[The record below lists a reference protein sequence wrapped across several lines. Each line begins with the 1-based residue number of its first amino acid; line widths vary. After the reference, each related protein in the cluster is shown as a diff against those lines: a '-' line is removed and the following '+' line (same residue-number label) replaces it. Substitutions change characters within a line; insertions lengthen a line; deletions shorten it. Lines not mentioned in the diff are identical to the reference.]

1 MTDIREILNALDEE
15 DKRLWLHH
23 RTEMRRSYLTAHN
36 SVLGIHTWSNADD
49 MFMDYIDIKL
59 ALLFDQ
65 SGRTKNT
72 KTIVSVADAEKVEA
86 TLAQAQADRL
96 DRLNGNGKQQIQP
109 SPATQMMQSKDN
121 VGWTSQIPS
130 VRNAN

>member
-1 MTDIREILNALDEE
+1 MPDIREILNALDEE

-72 KTIVSVADAEKVEA
+72 KTIVSLADAEKVEA

-96 DRLNGNGKQQIQP
+96 NGKQQVQP
-109 SPATQMMQSKDN
+109 SAATQMMQN
-121 VGWTSQIPS
+121 GWTSQVPAKS
-130 VRNAN
+130 N